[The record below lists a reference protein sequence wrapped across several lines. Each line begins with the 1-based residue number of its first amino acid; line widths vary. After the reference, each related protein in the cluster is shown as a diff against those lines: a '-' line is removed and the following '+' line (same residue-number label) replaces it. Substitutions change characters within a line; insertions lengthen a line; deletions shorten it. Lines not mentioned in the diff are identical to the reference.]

1 MIGRLIRLGVL
12 GLSFA
17 LAACKADYLMQ
28 DLDQTQANEV
38 MAALYR
44 HNIPAKKTG
53 TVRDG
58 YSIEVGRADFSAA
71 VDILKIYDLP
81 SSKSV
86 NVADM
91 FPADSL
97 VASPRAERARLLS
110 AVEQR
115 LQQSVRALNGVASAR
130 VHVAYDL
137 EDAGSSSAT
146 TRISVLVVHDDA
158 VSIQALVS
166 DVKRLLKNSMPKLE
180 YDNISVV
187 PSRQSG
193 LQHAPPHVVGERASP
208 VRAYMT
214 AAAVAL
220 LGVVVAGALYAWSR
234 SGGATPVAAKATTML
249 GKLGRFRRRRN
260 ADALDDGRDMEPT

>member
-1 MIGRLIRLGVL
+1 MIARLIRIGVL
-12 GLSFA
+12 GLTFV
-17 LAACKADYLMQ
+17 LAACKADHLMQ
-28 DLDQTQANEV
+28 DLDQAQANEV
-38 MAALYR
+38 IAALYR

-53 TVRDG
+53 TARDG
-58 YSIEVGRADFSAA
+58 YSIQVGRADFAAA
-71 VDILKIYDLP
+71 VDILKVYDLP

-115 LQQSVRALNGVASAR
+115 LQQSVRALNGVVSAR

-137 EDAGSSSAT
+137 DESAGAAGT

-158 VSIQALVS
+158 VSIQALVG
-166 DVKRLLKNSMPKLE
+166 DIKRLLKNSMPKLE

-193 LQHAPPHVVGERASP
+193 LQHALPDTVGDREPP
-208 VRAYMT
+208 VRTYIA

-220 LGVVVAGALYAWSR
+220 LGVVFAGVLYGWSR
-234 SGGATPVAAKATTML
+234 PGSSMPAVSAPAML
-249 GKLGRFRRRRN
+249 GKLKRFRGGGPVGPG
-260 ADALDDGRDMEPT
+260 ADGGDMERT

>member
-1 MIGRLIRLGVL
+1 
-12 GLSFA
+12 
-17 LAACKADYLMQ
+17 
-28 DLDQTQANEV
+28 
-38 MAALYR
+38 
-44 HNIPAKKTG
+44 
-53 TVRDG
+53 
-58 YSIEVGRADFSAA
+58 
-71 VDILKIYDLP
+71 
-81 SSKSV
+81 
-86 NVADM
+86 M

-208 VRAYMT
+208 VRAYLT

>member
-12 GLSFA
+12 GTTFV

-28 DLDQTQANEV
+28 NLDQTQANEV

-44 HNIPAKKTG
+44 HNIPAKKVG

-58 YSIEVGRADFSAA
+58 FSVEVGRADFAAA
-71 VDILKIYDLP
+71 VDILKTYDLP

-115 LQQSVRALNGVASAR
+115 LQQSVRALNGVVSAR

-137 EDAGSSSAT
+137 EESSGATST

-166 DVKRLLKNSMPKLE
+166 DIKRLLKNSMPKLE

-193 LQHAPPHVVGERASP
+193 LQHAPPHVAGERASP
-208 VRAYMT
+208 VRPYAV
-214 AAAVAL
+214 AAAIAS
-220 LGVVVAGALYAWSR
+220 LGVVSASVLYGWSR
-234 SGGATPVAAKATTML
+234 SGGSTSGRGKATAML
-249 GKLGRFRRRRN
+249 GKLRRFRGRESD
-260 ADALDDGRDMEPT
+260 DAGNDNGDTERT